1 MSYETLK
8 SNLMYKGKIFDI
20 YQDEITLPNNETAI
34 REYVRRGDAAAVVAA
49 DEEGKLFF
57 VRQYRH
63 PIKALSLEIPAGV
76 LEKGEDPA
84 VAALRELEE
93 EIGYKSLEPLVL
105 LSSVVASIGI
115 CDEKVHIYLVKSLVP
130 GKQNFDADEFIEVEK
145 YTLDEAI

>member
-63 PIKALSLEIPAGV
+63 P
-76 LEKGEDPA
+76 
-84 VAALRELEE
+84 
-93 EIGYKSLEPLVL
+93 
-105 LSSVVASIGI
+105 
-115 CDEKVHIYLVKSLVP
+115 
-130 GKQNFDADEFIEVEK
+130 
-145 YTLDEAI
+145 